1 MKCHIALCE
10 EATIIVLNLCAWTQS
25 DKSYKDIP
33 HSDGFRIHFI
43 PWFQWKAKK
52 YIETSSYDDICC
64 LIESRRTSSEHIP
77 IESQWASDPR
87 DMHHEL
93 FE

>member
-33 HSDGFRIHFI
+33 HSDGFRNSHLGIISISFHDFNEK
-43 PWFQWKAKK
+43 QKN
-52 YIETSSYDDICC
+52 T
-64 LIESRRTSSEHIP
+64 
-77 IESQWASDPR
+77 
-87 DMHHEL
+87 
-93 FE
+93 